1 LTQAELAERVG
12 VAELTVRRWETE
24 GLRPQP
30 AHVRSLCSALDVTP
44 AELGYGTDDPAP
56 TEPALDTPLDE
67 PPRLFVLDARTLLAA
82 LSAARSAQPSAWL
95 SATLDPTGERG
106 GTTHPVLKPSSA
118 LEAGRSLGE
127 GVGSAPY
134 TGTWGSPPP
143 AEFDLRGVKGN
154 ALMGVAD
161 ESARFLRDTEA
172 SRIGSLT
179 LDQLDADIRWLAHA
193 YLNQPLAELFFPTV
207 QLRNVIFTLLE
218 RNRYPEQTRQ
228 LYLICGQ
235 ACLLLAK
242 ASKDFGS
249 LAAAETHAR
258 TAWLCAELAD
268 NHDLRAWVRGYQ
280 ALSAYW
286 DGRPAD
292 AVRFVEDGQR
302 FPARGTVALL
312 LPSLHAR
319 AAGLMSD
326 TRAITD
332 ALVAGDTA
340 GEQTQPD
347 DLAGGIF
354 LFPAAEQALYA
365 SDAYTALGDGTQAE
379 HHARRAIAQYETV
392 PTDDLFLDN
401 LHEAQCNLAT
411 AFLDQDQVE
420 GAAEALRP
428 VLTTPPQHRSLPVTA
443 GLRIFDR
450 RLLAH
455 STAGGTPLASQ
466 LHDEI
471 TEFCAHPLTPQL
483 PTA

>member
-1 LTQAELAERVG
+1 
-12 VAELTVRRWETE
+12 
-24 GLRPQP
+24 
-30 AHVRSLCSALDVTP
+30 
-44 AELGYGTDDPAP
+44 
-56 TEPALDTPLDE
+56 
-67 PPRLFVLDARTLLAA
+67 
-82 LSAARSAQPSAWL
+82 
-95 SATLDPTGERG
+95 
-106 GTTHPVLKPSSA
+106 
-118 LEAGRSLGE
+118 
-127 GVGSAPY
+127 
-134 TGTWGSPPP
+134 
-143 AEFDLRGVKGN
+143 
-154 ALMGVAD
+154 MGVAD

-172 SRIGSLT
+172 SQIGSLT
-179 LDQLDADIRWLAHA
+179 LDQLEADLRWLARA
-193 YLNQPLAELFFPTV
+193 YLNQPLGELFFPTV
-207 QLRNVIFTLLE
+207 QLRDVIFTLLE

-292 AVRFVEDGQR
+292 AVRFVEGGQR
-302 FPARGTVALL
+302 FPARGSATLF
-312 LPSLHAR
+312 LPSVHVR

-326 TRAITD
+326 TRAITA

-354 LFPAAEQALYA
+354 QFPAAEQALYA
-365 SDAYTALGDGTQAE
+365 SDAYTALADGTQAE
-379 HHARRAIAQYETV
+379 NHARRAIAQYEAV

-455 STAGGTPLASQ
+455 PTAGGTPLASQ